1 MSSADAL
8 IEKSITER
16 DSVTVRFA
24 GDSGDGMQLIGTQ
37 FTNVAAIFGNDISTL
52 PDFPAEIRAPAG
64 TLAGVSGYQIQFSS
78 QEIFTPGDA
87 VDALVAMNPAA
98 LKANLSGLKKGGLLL
113 VNEDAFAKG
122 DLAKATYDKNPLETG
137 ELSSYQLIRIPMTRL
152 NRNAVEDV
160 GISLREQDRCKNFFA
175 LGIVFWLYNRSLE
188 PTINWV
194 SEKFAKLPKVV
205 DANISSLK
213 AGYHFGET
221 TELITANY
229 RVPKAVL
236 KAGKYRKITE
246 PAAHRDKI
254 TGECKEQNITELP
267 LVVIDVQRG
276 GPSTGLPTKTEQSDL
291 FQVLYGRNGEC
302 PVAVLAPATPGECF
316 YMIQE
321 AFRLA
326 VEYMTPV
333 FFMSDGYLANGAEP
347 WLIPEMKDLPQL
359 KIQHPGPV
367 SNGDSTDFEPY
378 QRNDQLRRPWAI
390 PGTAGLEHR
399 IGGLEKQDITGN
411 VSYDPENHH
420 QMCEIRA
427 AKIAGIAN
435 NIPDLE
441 VEGPEEGD
449 ILLLGW
455 GGTYGAIASAAR
467 SLRESGKKVS
477 HAHLRYLNPMPKNT
491 QSVLGRFRTVLIPE
505 LNLGQLCKLIRSE
518 FLVDPIGFNKV
529 KGQPFLVSEI
539 VEKVN
544 EILES

>member
-1 MSSADAL
+1 
-8 IEKSITER
+8 
-16 DSVTVRFA
+16 
-24 GDSGDGMQLIGTQ
+24 
-37 FTNVAAIFGNDISTL
+37 
-52 PDFPAEIRAPAG
+52 
-64 TLAGVSGYQIQFSS
+64 
-78 QEIFTPGDA
+78 
-87 VDALVAMNPAA
+87 
-98 LKANLSGLKKGGLLL
+98 
-113 VNEDAFAKG
+113 
-122 DLAKATYDKNPLETG
+122 
-137 ELSSYQLIRIPMTRL
+137 
-152 NRNAVEDV
+152 
-160 GISLREQDRCKNFFA
+160 
-175 LGIVFWLYNRSLE
+175 
-188 PTINWV
+188 
-194 SEKFAKLPKVV
+194 
-205 DANISSLK
+205 
-213 AGYHFGET
+213 
-221 TELITANY
+221 
-229 RVPKAVL
+229 
-236 KAGKYRKITE
+236 
-246 PAAHRDKI
+246 
-254 TGECKEQNITELP
+254 
-267 LVVIDVQRG
+267 
-276 GPSTGLPTKTEQSDL
+276 
-291 FQVLYGRNGEC
+291 
-302 PVAVLAPATPGECF
+302 
-316 YMIQE
+316 
-321 AFRLA
+321 
-326 VEYMTPV
+326 
-333 FFMSDGYLANGAEP
+333 
-347 WLIPEMKDLPQL
+347 MKDLPQL